1 MEKKIKKKNIACIGA
16 GYWGKNLLRNFASLG
31 VLRTI
36 CDLDAATLK
45 KFKETYPEV
54 LLKTSFKEVLK
65 DSAIQAV
72 VIATPAETHF
82 ALVKQALDMGKDVL
96 VEKPLALSVK
106 EGEELV
112 SLARL
117 KEKIL
122 MVGHI
127 LAYHPGILKL
137 KELVRKGELGKINYI
152 YSNRLNLGKFR
163 K

>member
-1 MEKKIKKKNIACIGA
+1 MGKKINKKNIACIGA
-16 GYWGKNLLRNFASLG
+16 GYWGKNLVRNFSSLG
-31 VLRTI
+31 VLHTI
-36 CDLDAATLK
+36 CDLDGETLK

-54 LLKTSFKEVLK
+54 LLKTNIKEVLK
-65 DSAIQAV
+65 DSAIQGV

-117 KEKIL
+117 KGKIL

-137 KELVRKGELGKINYI
+137 KELIKKGRTGKD
-152 YSNRLNLGKFR
+152 
-163 K
+163 